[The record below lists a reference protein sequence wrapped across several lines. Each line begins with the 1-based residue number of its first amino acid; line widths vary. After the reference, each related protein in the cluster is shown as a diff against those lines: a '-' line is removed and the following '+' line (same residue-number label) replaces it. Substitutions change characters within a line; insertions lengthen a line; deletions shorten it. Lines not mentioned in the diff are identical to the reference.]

1 MSEKQTVPARADF
14 RFFLRLTPRWGDM
27 DALGHV
33 NNVKFFT
40 YDESARLEY
49 FNQLMR
55 DDARFWKD
63 YGLILARIEADFLAQ
78 LRLPAELEIGFRI
91 SRMGRSSLGTEA
103 AMFRD
108 GQVVAV
114 TRAVVVWFDYP
125 GARAL
130 PIPEAVRERVRAAEV
145 RVPLEK

>member
-1 MSEKQTVPARADF
+1 MTPPARSDF
-14 RFFLRLTPRWGDM
+14 RFVISLTPRWGDM

-49 FNQLMR
+49 FQRLMQG
-55 DDARFWKD
+55 DPKFWKD

-78 LRLPAELEIGFRI
+78 LKLPAELEIGFRVAKI
-91 SRMGRSSLGTEA
+91 GRTSLQTEA
-103 AMFRD
+103 AMFRE

-114 TRAVVVWFDYP
+114 TRGVVVWFDYTNSK
-125 GARAL
+125 AL
-130 PIPEAVRERVRAAEV
+130 PVPEAVRARIRSIEA
-145 RVPLEK
+145 VPPEEKP